1 MIKNYEST
9 LKEIIKEYNLK
20 PKKKLGQNFLHDKN
34 IISSIIRKAKVEN
47 ENIIEIGPG
56 PGILTKNI
64 LKEKAKSLLVI
75 EKDKSF
81 EDNLKKIKNDYQE
94 NFDYLIDDI
103 LDFKKT
109 SSKDLLL
116 DFKNNQLNRVTYVEL
131 IKKNKLDQFKSGVSL
146 FDLINLN
153 EISDSVEL
161 VRQESFVYLE
171 AARNDF
177 NQLCKMMS
185 VSKISKAKMAIN
197 LLLQQLGS
205 RIN

>member
-1 MIKNYEST
+1 MIKNYESS
-9 LKEIIKEYNLK
+9 LKQIIKEYNLK

-94 NFDYLIDDI
+94 NFEY
-103 LDFKKT
+103 
-109 SSKDLLL
+109 
-116 DFKNNQLNRVTYVEL
+116 
-131 IKKNKLDQFKSGVSL
+131 
-146 FDLINLN
+146 
-153 EISDSVEL
+153 
-161 VRQESFVYLE
+161 
-171 AARNDF
+171 AR
-177 NQLCKMMS
+177 
-185 VSKISKAKMAIN
+185 
-197 LLLQQLGS
+197 
-205 RIN
+205 

>member
-1 MIKNYEST
+1 MIKNYENS
-9 LKEIIKEYNLK
+9 LKYIIKEYNLS

-94 NFDYLIDDI
+94 NFDYLIHDI
-103 LDFKKT
+103 LVHFNL
-109 SSKDLLL
+109 SIIS
-116 DFKNNQLNRVTYVEL
+116 
-131 IKKNKLDQFKSGVSL
+131 
-146 FDLINLN
+146 FDKGFGYEIN
-153 EISDSVEL
+153 
-161 VRQESFVYLE
+161 
-171 AARNDF
+171 
-177 NQLCKMMS
+177 
-185 VSKISKAKMAIN
+185 
-197 LLLQQLGS
+197 
-205 RIN
+205 